1 MFLERVFELVAG
13 IAAIG
18 EDMAQPWE
26 AIPDGFE
33 HIDGPIPVLDIG
45 GMDEDEDEV
54 AAGIGQDVALATLDL
69 LARIIAANP
78 PLSVVLTLWLS
89 ITPALGEAS
98 RPSTSRR
105 FITSTVLMLA
115 NNPLSRH
122 A

>member
-1 MFLERVFELVAG
+1 
-13 IAAIG
+13 
-18 EDMAQPWE
+18 MAQPRE

-98 RPSTSRR
+98 RPSISRR
-105 FITSTVLMLA
+105 FITSMVLMLS
-115 NNPLSRH
+115 NNPALRQ
-122 A
+122 AWK